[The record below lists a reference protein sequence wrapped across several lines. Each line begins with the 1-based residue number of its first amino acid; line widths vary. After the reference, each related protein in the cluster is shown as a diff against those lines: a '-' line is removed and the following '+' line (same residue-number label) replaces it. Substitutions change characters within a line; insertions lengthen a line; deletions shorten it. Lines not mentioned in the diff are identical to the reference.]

1 MFSCFLVCANA
12 PGMLRDSDDNET
24 SAVVIAAFHKGLELR
39 LCIIITLRPEQIHTI
54 GEKIYEHPSALKNR
68 ILMGLGFTD
77 FASSTLCHNE
87 TKYSKGAT
95 SMRPKAQASRTT
107 LS

>member
-1 MFSCFLVCANA
+1 MFGCFLVCANA

-24 SAVVIAAFHKGLELR
+24 SAVVIAAFHTGIDMR
-39 LCIIITLRPEQIHTI
+39 LCIITLRPEQILTI
-54 GEKIYEHPSALKNR
+54 GEKIYEQPSALKNR

-77 FASSTLCHNE
+77 FASSNHCHNE

-95 SMRPKAQASRTT
+95 SMRPNAQASSTT

>member
-1 MFSCFLVCANA
+1 MFGCFLVCANA

-24 SAVVIAAFHKGLELR
+24 SAVVIAAFHTGIDMR
-39 LCIIITLRPEQIHTI
+39 LCIITLRPEQILTI
-54 GEKIYEHPSALKNR
+54 GEKIYEQPSALKNR

-77 FASSTLCHNE
+77 FAASTLCHNE
-87 TKYSKGAT
+87 IKYSKGAT
-95 SMRPKAQASRTT
+95 SMRPKAQASSTT